1 MVNLLNHNVSTF
13 IISMITL
20 MVLYLD
26 DIRIIFLNK
35 GEDKSVDFILVFCMV
50 VFIIELLISSYSM
63 PGYLWSFFF
72 WLDLISCLSMP
83 MDIEFVVEYFSGE
96 ADNLIFQTDDASN
109 VARVGRASRV
119 GTRAG
124 RYIKLVKL
132 IKIVKV
138 GKFFA

>member
-1 MVNLLNHNVSTF
+1 
-13 IISMITL
+13 MITL

-26 DIRIIFLNK
+26 DIRIIFL
-35 GEDKSVDFILVFCMV
+35 DKNQDRVCDFILLLCML
-50 VFIIELLISSYSM
+50 VFIVELVVSSYSL

-72 WLDLISCLSMP
+72 WLDLISVMSMP
-83 MDIEFVVEYFSGE
+83 MDIYFFVEWFSGE
-96 ADNLIFQTDDASN
+96 SDNLIFQTDDASN

-138 GKFFA
+138 GKFFS